1 MCATHYVEPTCYL
14 IKFLKGILFL
24 WNVFIRGYAW
34 YGPCA
39 VAIELYYG
47 MFDYGLVP
55 NSYTFPFV
63 LKACSA
69 LSAIENGRKIHPQVM
84 RTGWEK
90 DVFADA
96 SLIDMYAKCGCV
108 DTARQIFDKI
118 SVRDA
123 VLWNSILAAYSQRK
137 AR

>member
-1 MCATHYVEPTCYL
+1 
-14 IKFLKGILFL
+14 
-24 WNVFIRGYAW
+24 
-34 YGPCA
+34 
-39 VAIELYYG
+39 

-90 DVFADA
+90 DVFVDA

-108 DTARQIFDKI
+108 DTARQIFYKI